1 MLAPEFDEAFT
12 AIYDCTPI
20 ILANASYILAELQ
33 NEQLPEPLRQYITGQ
48 CDALFSTRHD
58 IMTELAEIEDQR
70 GTGVKPGVLLARL
83 KRAITWLEEDLSA
96 LHLDITELQE
106 FSTRN
111 PAAAPAYILVAESAT
126 NILNAFHRAKTAVDS
141 IHVD

>member
-20 ILANASYILAELQ
+20 ILANASYILAELP

-48 CDALFSTRHD
+48 CDALLSTRHD
-58 IMTELAEIEDQR
+58 LMSELAEIEDQLDS
-70 GTGVKPGVLLARL
+70 GVNPGVILERM

-96 LHLDITELQE
+96 LHLDIAELQE
-106 FSTRN
+106 FSNKN

-141 IHVD
+141 IPVD